1 MQEITAS
8 FVTVISIVNSVLLD
22 LSIHRHTKRIKRGRK
37 RGKGADMGGAGD
49 RHASGAIHVISS
61 FLSYIRTYKGNGV
74 SRIHIAGSLGA
85 GGGL

>member
-1 MQEITAS
+1 
-8 FVTVISIVNSVLLD
+8 
-22 LSIHRHTKRIKRGRK
+22 
-37 RGKGADMGGAGD
+37 MGGAGD